1 MPPINPIPR
10 KSIRYPVFLTAS
22 CRNSMGRRSD
32 VILSDISE
40 DGCGITVAEGLLKAG
55 QLVVVRLESLEALS
69 GQVAWVR
76 GNRAG
81 VKFER
86 PLYGPV
92 VEHLVR
98 VQLTA
103 ASPQKPASAPG
114 HRRV

>member
-1 MPPINPIPR
+1 MPPINPTPR
-10 KSIRYPVFLTAS
+10 KSIRYPVFLIAS

-40 DGCGITVAEGLLKAG
+40 DGCGITAADGLLKAG
-55 QLVVVRLESLEALS
+55 QLVVVRLESLEALP
-69 GQVAWVR
+69 GQVVWVR

-103 ASPQKPASAPG
+103 AKPQRPAPIPSG
-114 HRRV
+114 RRI